1 MDTTRVK
8 LDVLKPWIGK
18 RVAEFIGMEDDVVV
32 EFIFNQL
39 EAKVNIEEINFYYW
53 PNKNTDCQVKHYP
66 YDHKT
71 IFQDPDPRKMQIN
84 LTGFLNGKNARIFM
98 GELWKLL
105 DSAQNNDSGIPQ
117 EMIDKKKEEIKNR
130 RVRTLCIFQT
140 LEFRQKGKI
149 YVLYFF
155 LLHPGY

>member
-1 MDTTRVK
+1 MTK
-8 LDVLKPWIGK
+8 QGL
-18 RVAEFIGMEDDVVV
+18 
-32 EFIFNQL
+32 
-39 EAKVNIEEINFYYW
+39 
-53 PNKNTDCQVKHYP
+53 NTDCQVKHYP

-140 LEFRQKGKI
+140 LEFRQ